1 MCMMVLCLV
10 SATQK
15 YPLYWFHVLPAGVL
29 AGNGNGEQGSIKA
42 EILTG
47 TALFVLYSFPIKIY
61 WGKKKQWNRAMPL
74 NQFCQPVKHFLFQL
88 FSTTSPFKLILSH
101 TMKHCRGVL
110 VFLFMLL
117 NLCLSGVF
125 YLFVCLFGLVCEDT
139 ATYVCLRLCI

>member
-1 MCMMVLCLV
+1 MHDGSMFSFGYTEISTVLVPCT
-10 SATQK
+10 AC
-15 YPLYWFHVLPAGVL
+15 WCAGW
-29 AGNGNGEQGSIKA
+29 EWKWR
-42 EILTG
+42 TG
-47 TALFVLYSFPIKIY
+47 INKSWNSHRNCSFCTLFFSNKIY

-125 YLFVCLFGLVCEDT
+125 YLFVCFFGLVCEDT